1 MAKPKKISSAAP
13 AAIQEPAVEPV
24 AAPEAV
30 VEPEPEITTDDLM
43 TQCVMLCQ
51 ENRWRE
57 AALVGRTLIHLAR
70 ETGHDEFADGFEQ
83 GAMQKIEYSLR
94 RQMASSLIVAAR
106 DFLKKEF
113 LLDVAE

>member
-1 MAKPKKISSAAP
+1 MAKPKKTSP
-13 AAIQEPAVEPV
+13 AVPVASPESVVEPV
-24 AAPEAV
+24 VAPETV
-30 VEPEPEITTDDLM
+30 VPEITTDDLM
-43 TQCVMLCQ
+43 TQCVTLCQ

-57 AALVGRTLIHLAR
+57 AALTGRTLIRLAR

-94 RQMASSLIVAAR
+94 RQMASSLVVAAR

>member
-1 MAKPKKISSAAP
+1 MAKPKKSSPVAP
-13 AAIQEPAVEPV
+13 VAIQEPVPETV
-24 AAPEAV
+24 SAPETMT
-30 VEPEPEITTDDLM
+30 EPELTTDDLM
-43 TQCVMLCQ
+43 TQCVTLCQ

-57 AALVGRTLIHLAR
+57 AALTGRTLIRLAR

-94 RQMASSLIVAAR
+94 RQMAASLIVAAR